1 MFFQTTEP
9 PTGVKSGLGVG
20 LAVAK
25 VLAELHSGTIEA
37 LREGSGKG
45 SEFIVRLPTS
55 AAVADTAEAPTRRVL
70 VVDDNPDHREL
81 LAELL
86 RMRGYEVIEA
96 HDAIAAL
103 GLISDHKPQA
113 CVIDIGLPGM
123 NGYELAKKLRELPE
137 TKDSRLIAVTG
148 YGTKAD
154 QESFEE
160 AGFDYYFPK
169 PTNIDALSTALSK
182 R

>member
-1 MFFQTTEP
+1 
-9 PTGVKSGLGVG
+9 
-20 LAVAK
+20 
-25 VLAELHSGTIEA
+25 
-37 LREGSGKG
+37 
-45 SEFIVRLPTS
+45 
-55 AAVADTAEAPTRRVL
+55 
-70 VVDDNPDHREL
+70 
-81 LAELL
+81 
-86 RMRGYEVIEA
+86 MRGYEVIEA

-103 GLISDHKPQA
+103 NLISDQKPQA

-154 QESFEE
+154 QASFVE